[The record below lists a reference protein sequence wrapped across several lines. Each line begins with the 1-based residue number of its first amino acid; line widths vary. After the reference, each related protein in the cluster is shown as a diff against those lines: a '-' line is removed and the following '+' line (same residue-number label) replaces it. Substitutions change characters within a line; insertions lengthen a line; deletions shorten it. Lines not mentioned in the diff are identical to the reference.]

1 MRFKY
6 DASIIYWLSFSD
18 IPSPSCSP
26 CGICRQFLREFL
38 PLHTPIFYV
47 SGEYPVNSSPSFLAD
62 IDGKEAKKYI
72 LQTTMGEILPH
83 SFGPDHLLM
92 RTRLNDQGPWMNDA
106 DLWRLECAKNSSC
119 REIAYVYVNMYTY
132 IYKYDLFI
140 GGAQCI
146 ARLSLEHFWT
156 IKDSV
161 TSHVKRRFRP
171 TSVNVYT
178 IRLFILPSDRPIPQ

>member
-1 MRFKY
+1 MLRGPKITNVPVEEWKSTKFSCSRCGVVRFMLFKY
-6 DASIIYWLSFSD
+6 DASIICWLSFSD

-119 REIAYVYVNMYTY
+119 WELHTY
-132 IYKYDLFI
+132 M
-140 GGAQCI
+140 
-146 ARLSLEHFWT
+146 
-156 IKDSV
+156 
-161 TSHVKRRFRP
+161 
-171 TSVNVYT
+171 
-178 IRLFILPSDRPIPQ
+178 

>member
-1 MRFKY
+1 MSTQPPHLSSEVLDNLFSTAVIYRDRAYAPYSKFRVGAALLGADGQFY
-6 DASIIYWLSFSD
+6 GGCNVENASYGAGICAERTAVVKAVSESQRNFLAVAVVSD

-92 RTRLNDQGPWMNDA
+92 RPRLNDQAP
-106 DLWRLECAKNSSC
+106 
-119 REIAYVYVNMYTY
+119 
-132 IYKYDLFI
+132 
-140 GGAQCI
+140 
-146 ARLSLEHFWT
+146 
-156 IKDSV
+156 
-161 TSHVKRRFRP
+161 
-171 TSVNVYT
+171 
-178 IRLFILPSDRPIPQ
+178 